1 MKDRA
6 STGTLGV
13 LHVER
18 INRPTFCG
26 YRQRA
31 FPEPPPGGEPAH
43 PDTFRPI
50 GQVHASMFLHTYA
63 N

>member
-31 FPEPPPGGEPAH
+31 SLPAVGGEPAH

-50 GQVHASMFLHTYA
+50 GQVHASMHEHTYA
-63 N
+63 D